1 MQRHNH
7 LAATNRKAQLH
18 QCCSGKGENEKLEN
32 YVGGEGTR
40 ERKELTAAQKW
51 FEEHVKHF

>member
-1 MQRHNH
+1 MANTTTIQEQHH
-7 LAATNRKAQLH
+7 LAATNRKAQLN

-40 ERKELTAAQKW
+40 ERKELKAAQK
-51 FEEHVKHF
+51 